1 MQLPES
7 GSSPLLS
14 LPDELVLDVLHYL
27 ELGDLFELA
36 QTCRWGYRLAIPL
49 LWKDV
54 ELKDCW
60 TLHPRASRPQ
70 FKAQRVID
78 ELADEHDDTPIIKK
92 LLVLATNPSIA
103 CHVQTVL
110 HRCHL
115 PTPSIYHE
123 LPLFCFRSLTLSND
137 SRTHKLLMLAIRN
150 MTNVHTL
157 RIIYGHYFL
166 AYGLI
171 WGFLHPHRPRSVP
184 LKRLWLEYCSLSM
197 PEPGPIGS
205 SFWPDLSGITS
216 LRLRR
221 LSYLNDLTQRN
232 VITQGMALSRAQLH
246 RRMLQN
252 GIGGEYMT
260 TIDKVV
266 PDGTVSPASLSEAA
280 RLDKIIYDALPEA
293 KEFLEST
300 HVPEDQQFE
309 KPRPAVPADF
319 LKTLL
324 KDSAATLTSLN
335 LDMLL
340 SDDAYRNREEWLIR
354 DMFFRLSH
362 LRFPY
367 LRAFQLRNVMT
378 PWTTLPRGTYL
389 LDRLDTPGS
398 PTPVIDFLE
407 FMDAHPNISCLSWP
421 MENFFSHQ
429 RSDGEA
435 AIQQDRVIS
444 NLARTLKELR
454 VDTTFHPDAE
464 RDHSGDFR
472 YPLAAKGRRWH
483 FITRFASRMTKVEHL
498 KMEGGIPRE
507 EKHET
512 VRALW
517 QCPLNKIVMIA
528 NSSPIGNCWGSSD
541 LFQTVPDD
549 DDWDLDD
556 EDLNALKDTAAKA
569 PTPPGQ
575 DFEFV
580 PQYDWLRGSLMLHTV
595 ASFHADTVTELKFC
609 GYVGAPILF
618 APTEL
623 SHPLLSPLR
632 HFHNLRNLTMSMWLD
647 TNFEDRH
654 RDEEI
659 IQFWLNTRDPDTT
672 AMVVIVPDDGSSSES
687 EFNIEDSD
695 VEMRPPTPPSPR
707 PPTTPP
713 GAADPELQF
722 YHHLQNHIAANPTN
736 PHPLPDP
743 PEEVAQAQQ
752 QQPPALDATTTITT
766 NNNHEN
772 DNHQP
777 PAAIAQHNTTH
788 HLVAVTADPVTGPEP
803 VLASSR
809 QLSWPRRL
817 HTMYAPRALAGQV
830 ARQIGPYLSPQ
841 AKARP
846 GAIGAAGAGAGE
858 GVVVRASFCLGHS
871 AGWGTVF
878 DIDVGVGLG
887 RGGGGAGV
895 GSSSGGAGASSAAG
909 GEGMRGDWSIG
920 TGEGK
925 VLWWEGPR
933 EEGERRRWWGKLK
946 ARRWF

>member
-1 MQLPES
+1 MR
-7 GSSPLLS
+7 PLEPGQPHLVS
-14 LPDELVLDVLHYL
+14 LPDELVLDILQYL
-27 ELGDLFELA
+27 DLGDLFELA
-36 QTCRWGYRLAIPL
+36 QACRWGYRLAIPL
-49 LWKDV
+49 LWRDV

-70 FKAQRVID
+70 LRARRVID

-92 LLVLATNPSIA
+92 LLVLATKPDIA

-123 LPLFCFRSLTLSND
+123 LPLFCFRSLTLSTD

-166 AYGLI
+166 TYGLI
-171 WGFLHPHRPRSVP
+171 WGFLHPHRPRNGP
-184 LKRLWLEYCSLSM
+184 LKRLWLEYCSLAM

-221 LSYLNDLTQRN
+221 LSYLNDLTQTN
-232 VITQGMALSRAQLH
+232 VVTQGMALSRAQIH
-246 RRMLQN
+246 KRMLQN
-252 GIGGEYMT
+252 GIGGEYIT

-266 PDGTVSPASLSEAA
+266 PNGAPVSPPSLLEST
-280 RLDKIIYDALPEA
+280 RLDQFIYDALPEVT
-293 KEFLEST
+293 EFLDST
-300 HVPEDQQFE
+300 DVPEDQQFE
-309 KPRPAVPADF
+309 RTRPTSQSIF
-319 LKTLL
+319 LTLL
-324 KDSAATLTSLN
+324 LRDSAATLTSLN

-340 SDDAYRNREEWLIR
+340 SDDAYRSREEWLVR
-354 DMFFRLSH
+354 DMFSRLSH
-362 LRFPY
+362 LRFPH

-378 PWTTLPRGTYL
+378 PWTK
-389 LDRLDTPGS
+389 LDTPGS
-398 PTPVIDFLE
+398 PAPVIDFLD
-407 FMDAHPNISCLSWP
+407 FMEAHPNISCLSWP

-429 RSDGEA
+429 RPEGQA

-444 NLARTLKELR
+444 NLARTLTELR

-464 RDHSGDFR
+464 SHHLGDFR
-472 YPLAAKGRRWH
+472 YPLGAKGRRWH
-483 FITRFASRMTKVEHL
+483 FITKFASRMTKVEHL

-512 VRALW
+512 IRALW

-528 NSSPIGNCWGSSD
+528 NASPIGNCWGSSD
-541 LFQTVPDD
+541 LVQVVADD
-549 DDWDLDD
+549 VWDLDE
-556 EDLNALKDTAAKA
+556 EDLNALKETAAKD
-569 PTPPGQ
+569 PSPPGS
-575 DFEFV
+575 DFQYV
-580 PQYDWLRGSLMLHTV
+580 PQYDWLRSSLMLHTV

-632 HFHNLRNLTMSMWLD
+632 HFHNLKYLTMSMWLD
-647 TNFEDRH
+647 TNYEDRH

-659 IQFWLNTRDPDTT
+659 IQFWLNTRDPETT
-672 AMVVIVPDDGSSSES
+672 AMMTIIPDNDSASES
-687 EFNIEDSD
+687 DFNIEDSD
-695 VEMRPPTPPSPR
+695 EEMRPPTPPSPH

-722 YHHLQNHIAANPTN
+722 YQDLQPELQFNQDLQDHIAANPTN

-752 QQPPALDATTTITT
+752 QQQQQQQQPPQSSE
-766 NNNHEN
+766 NNNM
-772 DNHQP
+772 HQP

-788 HLVAVTADPVTGPEP
+788 HLVAVTGDPITGPEP

-809 QLSWPRRL
+809 PLSWPRRL
-817 HTMYAPRALAGQV
+817 NSMYAPRSLAGQV
-830 ARQIGPYLSPQ
+830 ARQMGPYLSPR
-841 AKARP
+841 AKARAQSP
-846 GAIGAAGAGAGE
+846 GCGPAARGAGAGA

-878 DIDVGVGLG
+878 DIDVGVGVG
-887 RGGGGAGV
+887 RGGG
-895 GSSSGGAGASSAAG
+895 SSSAAAAAG
-909 GEGMRGDWSIG
+909 GDWSAG
-920 TGEGK
+920 TGEGR

-933 EEGERRRWWGKLK
+933 EEGEHDRWWGKLK
-946 ARRWF
+946 GRRWF